1 MNVDCYLTLVN
12 SSEGVA
18 ELLLWV
24 MIYYDSL
31 RTTELSEEL
40 IALKK
45 FSIRVLLWNSNHIE
59 QGVLDYP
66 KLKKFLDH
74 YFLTRP

>member
-1 MNVDCYLTLVN
+1 MNVDCDLTLVN
-12 SSEGVA
+12 SSKGVA

-24 MIYYDSL
+24 MVDYDSL
-31 RTTELSEEL
+31 RTAELSEKL

-45 FSIRVLLWNSNHIE
+45 LSIRVLLWNSNHIE

-66 KLKKFLDH
+66 KLKKFLYH
-74 YFLTRP
+74 CFLTGP

>member
-12 SSEGVA
+12 SSKGVA

-24 MIYYDSL
+24 MVDYDSL
-31 RTTELSEEL
+31 RTAELSEKL

-45 FSIRVLLWNSNHIE
+45 LSIRILLWNSNHIE

-74 YFLTRP
+74 CFLTGP

>member
-12 SSEGVA
+12 SSKGVA

-24 MIYYDSL
+24 MVDYDSL
-31 RTTELSEEL
+31 RTAKLSEKL

-45 FSIRVLLWNSNHIE
+45 LSICVLLWNSNHIE

-74 YFLTRP
+74 CFLTGP

>member
-12 SSEGVA
+12 SSKGVA

-24 MIYYDSL
+24 MVDYDSL
-31 RTTELSEEL
+31 RTAELSEKL

-45 FSIRVLLWNSNHIE
+45 LSIRVLLWNSNHIE

-74 YFLTRP
+74 CFLTGP

>member
-12 SSEGVA
+12 FSKGVT

-24 MIYYDSL
+24 MVDYDSL
-31 RTTELSEEL
+31 RTAELSEKL
-40 IALKK
+40 MTLKK
-45 FSIRVLLWNSNHIE
+45 LSIRVLLWNSNHIE
-59 QGVLDYP
+59 QGVFDYP

-74 YFLTRP
+74 CFLSGP

>member
-1 MNVDCYLTLVN
+1 MNVGCYLTLVN
-12 SSEGVA
+12 SSKGVA

-24 MIYYDSL
+24 MVDYDPL
-31 RTTELSEEL
+31 RTAELSEKL
-40 IALKK
+40 MTLKK
-45 FSIRVLLWNSNHIE
+45 LSICVLLWNSNHIE

-74 YFLTRP
+74 CFLTGS

>member
-1 MNVDCYLTLVN
+1 VNVDCYLTLVN
-12 SSEGVA
+12 SSKGVA

-24 MIYYDSL
+24 MVDYDSL
-31 RTTELSEEL
+31 RTAELSEKL

-45 FSIRVLLWNSNHIE
+45 LSIRVLLWNSNHIE

-74 YFLTRP
+74 CFLTGP